1 MPRRS
6 RITASITA
14 SGCILFA
21 VCQLA
26 AAEVASTGK
35 HCLWRVTNARAPVYL
50 LGSVHSLQRAD
61 YERVPLIEDAIK
73 QSQQI
78 LFEVDP
84 KQDETFAKKLREAAR
99 LPRGQ
104 QILGKISPK
113 TYNYLR
119 KIAINGLA
127 EWQHLYP
134 WLSQCFWNIRDSR
147 ASVLYT
153 ASIITSRRWR
163 AATPR

>member
-6 RITASITA
+6 RVTVFIAA
-14 SGCILFA
+14 SGFVLFA
-21 VCQLA
+21 FYQVLA
-26 AAEVASTGK
+26 AEATSNGK
-35 HCLWRVTNARAPVYL
+35 HCLWRVTNAPAPFYL
-50 LGSVHSLQRAD
+50 LGSVHALQRTD
-61 YERVPLIEDAIK
+61 YERVPAIEEIIK

-84 KQDETFAKKLREAAR
+84 KQDQVFAQKLALAAR

-119 KIAINGLA
+119 KITINGLA

-134 WLSQCFWNIRDSR
+134 
-147 ASVLYT
+147 
-153 ASIITSRRWR
+153 
-163 AATPR
+163 